1 MRRKTTNNY
10 SIDAFTSNNRRQIS
24 STRKISAIV
33 EPIYSRIELDT
44 HADSIVAGANCCIMH
59 YTSRECDVSPYRDD
73 YSPIK
78 NVPIVQAATT
88 YQSPHTGQNYILI
101 LNEALWMGDSMQH
114 TLINPN
120 QLRHYG
126 ITVQDNPAS
135 NEPMYIIANDAD
147 FNLELKIKG
156 TNIFADTH
164 TPTDDELR
172 TCPRVTLSSPHPWN
186 PHTVKFNPSTRTFQE
201 EMMLHH

>member
-1 MRRKTTNNY
+1 MRRQTINKY

-126 ITVQDNPAS
+126 ITV
-135 NEPMYIIANDAD
+135 
-147 FNLELKIKG
+147 
-156 TNIFADTH
+156 
-164 TPTDDELR
+164 
-172 TCPRVTLSSPHPWN
+172 
-186 PHTVKFNPSTRTFQE
+186 
-201 EMMLHH
+201 